1 MGTCSI
7 KVSSISS
14 PIVSMREIR
23 SKKKMKE
30 RDSMPDLDEREERGR
45 TKNLESNFH
54 VC

>member
-1 MGTCSI
+1 
-7 KVSSISS
+7 
-14 PIVSMREIR
+14 
-23 SKKKMKE
+23 MKE

>member
-1 MGTCSI
+1 MGTRSI

-14 PIVSMREIR
+14 PIVSMRVIR

-30 RDSMPDLDEREERGR
+30 RDSMPDLDERGR
-45 TKNLESNFH
+45 KGTKNLESNFH